1 MERETVSLKPLSQ
14 TSDRFATNTI
24 ESIILPHRKSIF
36 NRALQLCRDVDF
48 AEDLVQET
56 ILYGIKNFCQLRD
69 QEKCKYWLLAILKN
83 LFLKEILRSKRI
95 DNREIASFVDKL
107 VTNKFPEKEILAEEI
122 IRELKFIIEGLE
134 ERLKILIKLF
144 YYQNLSY
151 REIAEKLDIPIGTV
165 MSRLSRAKLYLKG
178 ELLRNEL
185 YAN

>member
-1 MERETVSLKPLSQ
+1 METAPITTPPHTAGRSG
-14 TSDRFATNTI
+14 TNTI

-83 LFLKEILRSKRI
+83 LFLKEVLRNKRL
-95 DNREIASFVDKL
+95 DNRELTNFVDKL
-107 VTNKFPEKEILAEEI
+107 VTNKFPEKEVLAEEI
-122 IRELKFIIEGLE
+122 IRELRFIIEGLE
-134 ERLKILIKLF
+134 ERLKILIQLF
-144 YYQNLSY
+144 YFQNLSY
-151 REIAEKLDIPIGTV
+151 KEIADKLDIPIGTV

>member
-1 MERETVSLKPLSQ
+1 METLSIRTTSQ
-14 TSDRFATNTI
+14 TSENFATNTI
-24 ESIILPHRKSIF
+24 ESIILPHQKSIF

-69 QEKCKYWLLAILKN
+69 REKCKYWLLAILKN
-83 LFLKEILRSKRI
+83 LFLKEVLRNKKW
-95 DNREIASFVDKL
+95 DNRELTNFVDKL

-122 IRELKFIIEGLE
+122 VRELRFIIEGLE
-134 ERLKILIKLF
+134 ERLKILIQLF
-144 YYQNLSY
+144 YFQNLSY
-151 REIAEKLDIPIGTV
+151 KEIADKLDIPIGTV

>member
-1 MERETVSLKPLSQ
+1 METAPITTTSQ
-14 TSDRFATNTI
+14 TSERSGTNKI

-83 LFLKEILRSKRI
+83 LFLKEVLRNKRL
-95 DNREIASFVDKL
+95 DNRDFTNFVDKL
-107 VTNKFPEKEILAEEI
+107 VTNKFPEKEILADEI
-122 IRELKFIIEGLE
+122 IRELRFIIEGLE
-134 ERLKILIKLF
+134 ERLKILIQLF
-144 YYQNLSY
+144 YFQNLSY
-151 REIAEKLDIPIGTV
+151 KEIADKLDIPIGTV

>member
-1 MERETVSLKPLSQ
+1 MGTAPITTTSQ
-14 TSDRFATNTI
+14 TTERSATNII

-83 LFLKEILRSKRI
+83 LFLKEVLRNKRL
-95 DNREIASFVDKL
+95 DNREFTNFVDKL
-107 VTNKFPEKEILAEEI
+107 VTNKFPEKELLADEI
-122 IRELKFIIEGLE
+122 IRELRFIIEGLE
-134 ERLKILIKLF
+134 ERLKILIQLF
-144 YYQNLSY
+144 YFQNLSY
-151 REIAEKLDIPIGTV
+151 KEIADKLDIPIGTV

>member
-1 MERETVSLKPLSQ
+1 METASITTASQ
-14 TSDRFATNTI
+14 TTELSATNII

-83 LFLKEILRSKRI
+83 LFLKEVLRNKRL
-95 DNREIASFVDKL
+95 DNREFTNFVDKL
-107 VTNKFPEKEILAEEI
+107 VTNKFPEKEILADEI
-122 IRELKFIIEGLE
+122 IRELRFIIEGLE
-134 ERLKILIKLF
+134 ERLKILIQLF
-144 YYQNLSY
+144 YFQNLSY
-151 REIAEKLDIPIGTV
+151 KEIADKLDIPIGTV
-165 MSRLSRAKLYLKG
+165 MSRLSRAKIYLKG